1 MRYEK
6 SLAIRVI
13 LTIVILAL
21 PLIGLNIVDMI
32 MQKPT
37 IWLSYIPIKILGYPI
52 SVEGNL
58 ITLGENTLR
67 FISACTATSAYYL
80 LAILILLTKDMGLK
94 RGMKIFIAGAL
105 LILLMNIVRIDILL
119 IVLAEKGVNMFT
131 SLHLVF
137 WEFVSSLYV
146 AAVWIFL
153 VKKFRIKNIPAI
165 TDIKELYKKTKR
177 KH

>member
-1 MRYEK
+1 
-6 SLAIRVI
+6 
-13 LTIVILAL
+13 
-21 PLIGLNIVDMI
+21 

-131 SLHLVF
+131 SLHLIF
-137 WEFVSSLYV
+137 WEFISSLYV

-165 TDIKELYKKTKR
+165 TDIKELYRKTKR